1 MTAVNAVSPTATGA
15 IDTYGVSNLSPDA
28 MLAYCQAQ
36 LSGLDGQ
43 IDGDIKQQET
53 QLRQRQA
60 VQQAQTALEQY
71 GTQGPQNSAD
81 FQKCVTAIDQAA
93 AGLPADDPV
102 RGQLETFKAN
112 MCSQYGYDPSK
123 ALTPDQCQQLKS
135 AEMVLKT
142 QGFVPFADTVS
153 ALGIATALG
162 GNLSNPPQNND
173 WQGTTDALGN
183 IADNIK
189 SGAEIQMLQLQDLV
203 SQRQQA
209 VQLASGIMSKEDQTL
224 EGIAK
229 AIGG

>member
-1 MTAVNAVSPTATGA
+1 MNTVNAVTTPATAAAAG
-15 IDTYGVSNLSPDA
+15 DYGMTNLSPDA
-28 MLAYCQAQ
+28 MLDYCQMQ

-53 QLRQRQA
+53 QLREREA
-60 VQQAQTALEQY
+60 VQKAQSVLSQY
-71 GTQGPQNSAD
+71 GTQGPQDPVA
-81 FQKCVTAIDQAA
+81 FQKCVDALDQAA
-93 AGLPADDPV
+93 ASLPPGDTVAA
-102 RGQLETFKAN
+102 QLQDFKEN
-112 MCSQYGYDPSK
+112 MCSQYGYDPAK
-123 ALTPDQCQQLKS
+123 APTPQQAQEGAEVNRLAQSSPTIIRPAMQQL
-135 AEMVLKT
+135 ANQLE
-142 QGFVPFADTVS
+142 
-153 ALGIATALG
+153 G
-162 GNLSNPPQNND
+162 GGLDNPPQNND

-229 AIGG
+229 SIGG